1 MIKFRAWDKE
11 SHAWIH
17 DIYIGLDGLPKDI
30 SRTGGEPFE
39 LPLDGVILMQS
50 TGLVDKNGKEIWE
63 GDVVRMR
70 SGELLPVVLNH
81 GMFEPVC
88 FYLSKVFEKVG
99 NIFENP
105 ELTEHPDFRGHKEG

>member
-1 MIKFRAWDKE
+1 MTKLRAFHNGEITDVYKINYSTNEIVYANELGIYYPVERKKLMRFSGVKDKR
-11 SHAWIH
+11 
-17 DIYIGLDGLPKDI
+17 D
-30 SRTGGEPFE
+30 
-39 LPLDGVILMQS
+39 Q
-50 TGLVDKNGKEIWE
+50 EIFE
-63 GDVVRMR
+63 GDIVKMY

-105 ELTEHPDFRGHKEG
+105 ELLEHPDFRKEHK